1 MRSYELENMVWRQA
15 NDIHSYM
22 EPGKT
27 SGCFQLLDQFFKVR
41 ICSSQSQFAE
51 LSGVASM

>member
-1 MRSYELENMVWRQA
+1 MVWRQA